1 MSTLMLAGSKSPC
14 RRSSNQGFQQSPY
27 LMCWFIHLY
36 FCPSSVIFPLHMHE
50 GMSHFHQLC
59 QHKFMA
65 LRQAQRLVLME
76 LWLCFGFLSP
86 SVIRVVLTSLCGRCC
101 TWLLASQD
109 TRLHISLQLSFSCVI
124 ISTYLPLLI
133 ISLFWGHRFF
143 IFLFIQQ
150 QQQQQQKPC
159 VLLFFLFFHVVF
171 HSPRLSWV
179 TPSSVAYR
187 VKVKCSL
194 LLRRHGVYQSQL
206 S

>member
-1 MSTLMLAGSKSPC
+1 MKEC
-14 RRSSNQGFQQSPY
+14 H
-27 LMCWFIHLY
+27 I
-36 FCPSSVIFPLHMHE
+36 
-50 GMSHFHQLC
+50 FHQLC

-76 LWLCFGFLSP
+76 LWLCFGLLLP
-86 SVIRVVLTSLCGRCC
+86 SVIQVVLTSLCGRCC

-109 TRLHISLQLSFSCVI
+109 TRLHISLQLGTTCVYNLYLSTIAYHFLVLRSSFFF
-124 ISTYLPLLI
+124 YL
-133 ISLFWGHRFF
+133 
-143 IFLFIQQ
+143 LFI
-150 QQQQQQKPC
+150 QQQQQKPC